1 MLDSHTQQQ
10 SLPHWASFG
19 SYYFD
24 LKLHQLYR
32 GEERIAL
39 QAQAGQILGILI
51 RHQGELVSREQISN
65 EIWADRQVDFEASL
79 NTAIRAIRR
88 ALEDNANQPDFIE
101 TVPRRGYRFLHAT
114 ELSDSR
120 PTKEGII
127 NTRLSITGVI
137 YHYRTIGIAASFLV
151 IFAAAVIYSL
161 IPRGSKT
168 QLDNMKAYVTSS
180 GYENFLHGRYAQ
192 SQGER
197 EKAKNYLEA
206 AIKADP
212 ELAPAYV
219 SLSRINIGNRKM
231 GWDKIREARGL
242 VEQALQIDGDLAAAH
257 VLKAGIT
264 LYYWRDHM
272 TAHQYVDNAL
282 AIAPND
288 PDALVVKAYL
298 NVIQG
303 NSDIALS
310 AIAKAHQLRPL
321 SPSLNAD
328 YGWVLYK
335 AGNWNEAE
343 RMCKTSVE
351 LKPNSQFAL
360 SCVIHINHSQ
370 GDHAEAAEFGSRL
383 MALRGATSVELD
395 EIRAVVDAKA
405 REAAFW
411 NWTLNWLNINKQVSD
426 RLSKIG
432 ITLTM
437 LGQYDQAI
445 ATFEQAFEK
454 NGEPFLA
461 FFAVDPRVADLQNH
475 LGFAELAEHSLKP
488 LSSD

>member
-10 SLPHWASFG
+10 SLPRWASFG
-19 SYYFD
+19 WYHFD
-24 LKLHQLYR
+24 LELHQLYR
-32 GEERIAL
+32 GEQRIPL

-51 RHQGELVSREQISN
+51 RHQGELVSREQISR

-88 ALEDNANQPDFIE
+88 ALEDDAIQPDFIE
-101 TVPRRGYRFLHAT
+101 TVPRRGYRFLHST
-114 ELSDSR
+114 KLLDSR
-120 PTKEGII
+120 PGKAETSSASLGI
-127 NTRLSITGVI
+127 NGVI
-137 YHYRTIGIAASFLV
+137 YQHRKIGFAATCLV
-151 IFAAAVIYSL
+151 IFLAAIIYFML
-161 IPRGSKT
+161 PQGSKT
-168 QLDNMKAYVTSS
+168 QSDNMKAYVTSP

-197 EKAKNYLEA
+197 EKAKSYLEA

-212 ELAPAYV
+212 KLAPAYV
-219 SLSRINIGNRKM
+219 SLSRINIGSRKM
-231 GWDKIREARGL
+231 GWDKILEARGL

-264 LYYWRDHM
+264 LYYWRDHT
-272 TAHQYVDNAL
+272 TARQYIANAL

-383 MALRGATSVELD
+383 MALRGATPVELD

-411 NWTLNWLNINKQVSD
+411 NWTLNWLNSNKQVSD
-426 RLSKIG
+426 RLSKTG

-437 LGQYDQAI
+437 LGQYDRAI

-475 LGFAELAEHSLKP
+475 LGFEKLAEHSRKP
-488 LSSD
+488 LSRD